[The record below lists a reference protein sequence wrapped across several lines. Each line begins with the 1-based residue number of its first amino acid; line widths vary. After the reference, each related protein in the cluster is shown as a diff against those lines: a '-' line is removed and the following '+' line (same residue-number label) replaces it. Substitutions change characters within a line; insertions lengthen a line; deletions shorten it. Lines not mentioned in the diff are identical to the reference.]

1 MSAEPP
7 IVIADEPQKRNVTE
21 YFIIAPKIRT
31 LNLVQDAR
39 DQNRHYDLF
48 GYAIHC
54 LSISL
59 FSFKHT
65 YVCGRCIIH
74 CITHPVTGWVV
85 LLCKIFI
92 CT

>member
-7 IVIADEPQKRNVTE
+7 IVIADEHQKRNVTE
-21 YFIIAPKIRT
+21 YFIIAPKVRT
-31 LNLVQDAR
+31 LNLVPDAR

-54 LSISL
+54 LSVSL

-65 YVCGRCIIH
+65 YVCGRCIIQ
-74 CITHPVTGWVV
+74 GG
-85 LLCKIFI
+85 LCYCVKYLFVPNKL
-92 CT
+92 TL